1 MPTSASRSP
10 AALRH
15 GIPSSG
21 LASTGSFQKL
31 AKLGLIAIANIPKLV
46 TSHPTLHPSHGS
58 SSSSHGSSHAS
69 NAFIK
74 KAEDPG
80 FWVYFGVAVSLVLL
94 GGVFA
99 GLTLG

>member
-1 MPTSASRSP
+1 MPTSASRS

-15 GIPSSG
+15 GTG

-46 TSHPTLHPSHGS
+46 TSHPTLHPSHAS
-58 SSSSHGSSHAS
+58 SSSSSSSHAS

>member
-1 MPTSASRSP
+1 MPTSSSRSG
-10 AALRH
+10 ALRH

-31 AKLGLIAIANIPKLV
+31 AKLGLVAIANIPKLV
-46 TSHPTLHPSHGS
+46 RSHPTLHPPHGSGS
-58 SSSSHGSSHAS
+58 SSHLTATEEG
-69 NAFIK
+69 K
-74 KAEDPG
+74 VPEDPG